1 MHRTVLSLLFAAL
14 LSPVVG
20 RAAPEPDFVLPEEAL
35 NHLPVPHLAACAKPE
50 YPLQLLID
58 EEQGLVVIGVK
69 VDQDGKVIDSA
80 ILLSSGFKALDEAA
94 RRAYLQCKQSP
105 GMVDGKPTTMWGF
118 VHYFWY
124 INNYDKLKRR
134 LARESLAGNATARYQ
149 LGATLKMNA
158 TYEEMWRNGMG
169 LIIDAAEQGNQMAQV
184 MLAIEYESGA
194 NVDRDLDVAMRWYN
208 KAAAQGNV
216 FSQDHLRIMQ
226 GVEETAQPSRMAAQ

>member
-1 MHRTVLSLLFAAL
+1 MHRTVLSFLFAAVL
-14 LSPVVG
+14 FPAIG
-20 RAAPEPDFVLPEEAL
+20 RAEPEPAFVLPEEAI
-35 NHLPVPHLAACAKPE
+35 NHLPVPQLAACAKPE

-69 VDQDGKVIDSA
+69 VDQDGKVVDSA

-94 RRAYLQCKQSP
+94 RRAYLQCKHSP
-105 GMVDGKPTTMWGF
+105 GVIDGKPTTMWGF

-134 LARESLAGNATARYQ
+134 LAREALTGNPTARYQ

-169 LIIDAAEQGNQMAQV
+169 LIIDAAEEGNQMAQV

-194 NVDRDLDVAMRWYN
+194 NVDRDLDVALRWYN

-216 FSQDHLRIMQ
+216 FAQDHLRIMFDK
-226 GVEETAQPSRMAAQ
+226 R